1 MNKKQNLIYITAFLL
16 IIILCV
22 ICIFYS
28 RRSTTQEVAEI
39 YLNGTLVET
48 VYWTTLEEEIHIPVG
63 EGNIVAADCSGVWME
78 WADCPDQLCRKQG
91 KIQNGRFSIVCLPNR
106 VTVALRSAGREVD
119 GVSG

>member
-63 EGNIVAADCSGVWME
+63 EGNIVAADCS
-78 WADCPDQLCRKQG
+78 DQLCRKQG